1 MKKDSIKQATLGK
14 QAILGKPLGEAE
26 ALSGEQ
32 SAAAPQGSDLIL
44 AIKVVLIAA
53 AVFGSIWALDTFVV
67 K

>member
-1 MKKDSIKQATLGK
+1 MKKDKTKQTTLSE
-14 QAILGKPLGEAE
+14 PLGEADAPSE
-26 ALSGEQ
+26 KR
-32 SAAAPQGSDLIL
+32 SAAAPQGSDLLL